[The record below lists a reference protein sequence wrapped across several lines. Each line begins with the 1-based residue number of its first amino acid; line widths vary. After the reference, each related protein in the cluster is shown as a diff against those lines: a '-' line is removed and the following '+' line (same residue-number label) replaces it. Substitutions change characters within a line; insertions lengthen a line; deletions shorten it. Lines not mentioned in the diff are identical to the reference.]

1 MFQKKKSRKQFSFD
15 IKIPNTNSQKKFR
28 RNNSN
33 SKEPK
38 DIFIRK
44 QDIYLIKLLEKR
56 IKLTKMYKSK
66 KLSQNIKVINPWNYK
81 INPDENKTS
90 HIVKKNEN
98 QSFNYKNIKIKFN
111 KKQSEE
117 NSYINYGKDKN
128 NTINL
133 FDDLIT
139 SKIFNSDNSKNN
151 KNILKIIN
159 RPNKS
164 YKNDLLDIKYLNNKS
179 IIKLPKINQNKGN
192 KNIRNFR
199 NITNSNN
206 SFYESQTISMRGK
219 KNHENY
225 ITLYERDILKDNK
238 KKFSIIDFAKR
249 IQNNNY
255 KIFSKD
261 KRISPIKDTKQN

>member
-90 HIVKKNEN
+90 HFMKKNEN

-164 YKNDLLDIKYLNNKS
+164 YKNDLLDIKYPNNKS

>member
-133 FDDLIT
+133 FA
-139 SKIFNSDNSKNN
+139 NN
-151 KNILKIIN
+151 
-159 RPNKS
+159 S